1 MFRQYKLKDYNIRLL
16 LWLAALSFLGV
27 LLVTS
32 AEASYRPRQIMSVLL
47 GAGVML
53 VLSFIDY
60 SWILHFMWLIYGV
73 NVGML
78 ALVRIMGHSSHGAT
92 RWIQIGSSFT
102 FQPVELSKIL
112 LILFFAGYFMKH
124 ENDLSRP
131 SVILRA
137 LLLIGLPLALIVLQ
151 PDLKNTLTIGI
162 VFALLYFA
170 AGLSYR
176 IVIPVVVLGAI
187 LGTVFMVIV
196 TQPDQSLIKG
206 YQKKRI
212 MAFLE
217 PDNPDYTD
225 DTLQQN
231 NSVIAIGSGML
242 TGKGLNNSN
251 VSSANKGNFVSQVE
265 TDFIFSVAGEEL
277 GFVGTAAI
285 ILLLLLVVLECLHTG
300 RRAKDLAGRLIC
312 TGVASIVAIQ
322 SFINI
327 GVATRILPNT
337 GTPLPFISY
346 GPTSEISLFIGMGLV
361 LNVGLQNRIRPL
373 KNPYGKVREKED
385 A

>member
-1 MFRQYKLKDYNIRLL
+1 MFRQYKLKDYNIRLV

-32 AEASYRPRQIMSVLL
+32 AEASLRPRQIMSVLL

-60 SWILHFMWLIYGV
+60 SWILHFSWVLYLI
-73 NVGML
+73 NVGLL
-78 ALVRIMGHSSHGAT
+78 AMVRLMGHSSHGAT

-102 FQPVELSKIL
+102 FQPVELSKII
-112 LILFFAGYFMKH
+112 LILFFAFYFMKH

-131 SVILRA
+131 SVIFRS
-137 LLLIGLPLALIVLQ
+137 LLLIGFPLGLIVIQ
-151 PDLKNTLTIGI
+151 PDLKNTLTIGF

-170 AGLSYR
+170 AGLNYR
-176 IVIPVVVLGAI
+176 IVVPVVALAAV

-196 TQPDQSLIKG
+196 TQPDQTLIQN

-231 NSVIAIGSGML
+231 NSVIAIGSGMV

-277 GFVGTAAI
+277 GFIGTSAI

-312 TGVASIVAIQ
+312 SGVASVVAIQ

-373 KNPYGKVREKED
+373 KNPYGRIREKED
-385 A
+385 V

>member
-16 LWLAALSFLGV
+16 LWLAVVSVLGI
-27 LLVTS
+27 LLVGS
-32 AEASYRPRQIMSVLL
+32 ADASLRSRQIMGVLL

-60 SWILHFMWLIYGV
+60 SWILHFSWIIYGA
-73 NVGML
+73 NIAML
-78 ALVRIMGHSSHGAT
+78 LWVRFMGHSSHGAT
-92 RWIQIGSSFT
+92 RWIQIGSSFA
-102 FQPVELSKIL
+102 FQPVELSKVL
-112 LILFFAGYFMKH
+112 LTIFFAFYFMKH
-124 ENDLSRP
+124 ENELSRP
-131 SVILRA
+131 TVILRS
-137 LLLIGLPLALIVLQ
+137 LLLIGLPLALILLQ
-151 PDLKNTLTIGI
+151 PDLKNTLTITFL
-162 VFALLYFA
+162 FALLYYA

-176 IVIPVVVLGAI
+176 IVIPVVLLAAI

-196 TQPDQSLIKG
+196 TQPDQTLIQP

-242 TGKGLNNSN
+242 SGKGLNNSN

-277 GFVGTAAI
+277 GFFGTVTI
-285 ILLLLLVVLECLHTG
+285 ICLLLLIVLECLHTG
-300 RRAKDLAGRLIC
+300 RRAKDRSGRLIC
-312 TGVASIVAIQ
+312 TGMASIVSIQ

-346 GPTSEISLFIGMGLV
+346 GLTSIVSLFIGMGLV

-373 KNPYGKVREKED
+373 KNPYGRNREKED